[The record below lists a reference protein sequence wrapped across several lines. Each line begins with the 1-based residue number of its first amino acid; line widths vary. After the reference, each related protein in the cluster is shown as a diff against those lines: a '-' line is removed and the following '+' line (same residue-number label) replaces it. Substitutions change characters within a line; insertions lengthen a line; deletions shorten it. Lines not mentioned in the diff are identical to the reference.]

1 MILAM
6 TLILVV
12 ALTMVVLHKTRA
24 PLLLG
29 LTVLLL
35 SLLGCTSTNYGDD
48 QYQLR
53 MATHGKDIMW
63 MPTKVETT
71 HEMLTLA
78 GVRSTDILY
87 DLGSGDGVIPVEA
100 AKLYGVRAYG
110 IEYNPDLVA
119 LSIRNAQRAKVQ
131 NLVSFKQGDI
141 FVEDFS
147 QATVLT
153 LFLGD
158 SLNTRLMPTILEMKP
173 GTRVVSNT
181 FRMESWIAD
190 REIKTRPGEIIYLW
204 IVPANIDGLWVM
216 SGLPKGDTANL
227 VIRQKKQFFDGSID
241 ASMMNNTRRTLYFE
255 DGRISGQHIEFAFK
269 DGQNSYTFKG
279 QMSAGQLTGI
289 LNNDPKLPIIA
300 KRPRR

>member
-87 DLGSGDGVIPVEA
+87 DLGSGDGVIPIEA

-153 LFLGD
+153 LFLGE
-158 SLNTRLMPTILEMKP
+158 SLNTRLMPTILKMKP

-241 ASMMNNTRRTLYFE
+241 PSMLNNTRRTIYFE

>member
-87 DLGSGDGVIPVEA
+87 DLGSGDGVIPIEA

-153 LFLGD
+153 LFLGE
-158 SLNTRLMPTILEMKP
+158 SLNTRLMPTILKMKP

-190 REIKTRPGEIIYLW
+190 QEIKTRPGEIIYLW

-241 ASMMNNTRRTLYFE
+241 ASMMNNTRRTIYFE

-289 LNNDPKLPIIA
+289 LNNDPKFSIIA

>member
-53 MATHGKDIMW
+53 MAMHGKDIMW

-87 DLGSGDGVIPVEA
+87 DLGSGDGVIPIEA

-153 LFLGD
+153 LFLGE
-158 SLNTRLMPTILEMKP
+158 SLNTRLMPTILKMKP

-241 ASMMNNTRRTLYFE
+241 ASMMNNTRRAIYFE

-269 DGQNSYTFKG
+269 DDQNSYTFKG

>member
-87 DLGSGDGVIPVEA
+87 DLGSGDGVIPIEA

-153 LFLGD
+153 LFLGE
-158 SLNTRLMPTILEMKP
+158 SLNTRLMPTILKMKP

-181 FRMESWIAD
+181 FRMESWISD

>member
-153 LFLGD
+153 LFLGE
-158 SLNTRLMPTILEMKP
+158 SLNTRLMPTILKMKP

-190 REIKTRPGEIIYLW
+190 RELKTRPGETIYLW

>member
-78 GVRSTDILY
+78 GVRSADILY
-87 DLGSGDGVIPVEA
+87 DLGSGDGVIPIEA

-153 LFLGD
+153 LFLGE
-158 SLNTRLMPTILEMKP
+158 SLNTRLMPTILKMKP

-241 ASMMNNTRRTLYFE
+241 ASMMNNTGRTLYFE

>member
-87 DLGSGDGVIPVEA
+87 DLGSGDGVIPIEA

-190 REIKTRPGEIIYLW
+190 RELKTRPGETIYLW

-241 ASMMNNTRRTLYFE
+241 ASLINNTRRTIYFE
-255 DGRISGQHIEFAFK
+255 DGRITGQHIEFAFK

>member
-1 MILAM
+1 MISAM
-6 TLILVV
+6 ILILVV

-24 PLLLG
+24 SLLLG
-29 LTVLLL
+29 LTALLL

-48 QYQLR
+48 QFQLR

-190 REIKTRPGEIIYLW
+190 RELKTRPGETIYLW

-241 ASMMNNTRRTLYFE
+241 ASLINNTRRTLYFE
-255 DGRISGQHIEFAFK
+255 DGRITGQHIEFAFK

>member
-87 DLGSGDGVIPVEA
+87 DLGSGDGVIPIEA

-153 LFLGD
+153 LFLGE
-158 SLNTRLMPTILEMKP
+158 SLNTRLMPTILKMKP

-216 SGLPKGDTANL
+216 RGLPKGDTANL

>member
-87 DLGSGDGVIPVEA
+87 DLGSGDGVIPIEA

-147 QATVLT
+147 QASVLT
-153 LFLGD
+153 LFLGE
-158 SLNTRLMPTILEMKP
+158 SLNTRLMPTILKMKP

-204 IVPANIDGLWVM
+204 IVPANIDGLWVV

-241 ASMMNNTRRTLYFE
+241 ASMMNNTRRTIYFE

-289 LNNDPKLPIIA
+289 LNNDPKFSIIA

>member
-6 TLILVV
+6 ILILVV

-87 DLGSGDGVIPVEA
+87 DLGSGDGVIPIEA

-153 LFLGD
+153 LFLGE
-158 SLNTRLMPTILEMKP
+158 SLNTRLMPTILKMKP

>member
-87 DLGSGDGVIPVEA
+87 DLGSGDGVIPIEA

-153 LFLGD
+153 LFLGE
-158 SLNTRLMPTILEMKP
+158 SLNTRLMPTILKMKP

-190 REIKTRPGEIIYLW
+190 QEIKTRPGEIIYLW
-204 IVPANIDGLWVM
+204 IVPANIDGLWVV

-241 ASMMNNTRRTLYFE
+241 ASMMNNTRRTIYFE

-289 LNNDPKLPIIA
+289 LNNDPKFSIIA

>member
-87 DLGSGDGVIPVEA
+87 DLGSGDGVIPIEA

-153 LFLGD
+153 LFLGE
-158 SLNTRLMPTILEMKP
+158 SLNTRLMPTILKMKP

-190 REIKTRPGEIIYLW
+190 RELKTRPGETIYLW

-241 ASMMNNTRRTLYFE
+241 ASMMNNTRRTIYFE

>member
-1 MILAM
+1 M
-6 TLILVV
+6 TLILGV

-87 DLGSGDGVIPVEA
+87 DLGSGDGVIPIEA

-153 LFLGD
+153 LFLGE
-158 SLNTRLMPTILEMKP
+158 SLNTRLMPTILKMKP

-216 SGLPKGDTANL
+216 RGLPKGDTANL

-241 ASMMNNTRRTLYFE
+241 ASMMNNTRRTIYFE

>member
-1 MILAM
+1 
-6 TLILVV
+6 
-12 ALTMVVLHKTRA
+12 MVVLHKTRA

-87 DLGSGDGVIPVEA
+87 DLGSGDGVIPIEA

-153 LFLGD
+153 LFLGE
-158 SLNTRLMPTILEMKP
+158 SLNTRLMPTILKMKP

-269 DGQNSYTFKG
+269 DDQNSYTFKG

>member
-87 DLGSGDGVIPVEA
+87 DLGSGDGVIPIEA

-147 QATVLT
+147 QASVLT
-153 LFLGD
+153 LFLGE
-158 SLNTRLMPTILEMKP
+158 SLNTRLMPTILKMKP

-190 REIKTRPGEIIYLW
+190 QEIKTRPGEIIYLW
-204 IVPANIDGLWVM
+204 IVPANIDGLWVV

-241 ASMMNNTRRTLYFE
+241 ASMMNNTRRTIYFE

-289 LNNDPKLPIIA
+289 LNNDPKFSIIA